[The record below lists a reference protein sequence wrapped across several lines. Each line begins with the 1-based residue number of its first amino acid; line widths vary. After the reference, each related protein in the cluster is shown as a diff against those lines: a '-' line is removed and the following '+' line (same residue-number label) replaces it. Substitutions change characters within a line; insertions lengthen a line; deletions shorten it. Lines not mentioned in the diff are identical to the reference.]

1 MYTVQAMEKRNS
13 LSKTVYS
20 MLFTWLV
27 DKINTTIAPPSDA
40 ALRGKRYSLCYCLP
54 IYYMRS
60 VLYISLVENYK
71 LTEFPLPIPRLHRFT
86 GYLWLRE
93 LRQLEL
99 LRAAADQLR

>member
-40 ALRGKRYSLCYCLP
+40 ALRGKRHIVLCYYLLLLY
-54 IYYMRS
+54 I
-60 VLYISLVENYK
+60 VLYYIQYML
-71 LTEFPLPIPRLHRFT
+71 
-86 GYLWLRE
+86 
-93 LRQLEL
+93 
-99 LRAAADQLR
+99 